1 MGRKLGDF
9 VAQVREGDFVS
20 ETILLVRGGHVLT
33 MGARGDIAGG
43 AVAVSGERIADIGT
57 YADLGRKYPGAKV
70 VGDDY
75 GIVIPG
81 LVNAHTH
88 MSEALIPGMGEN
100 LSIWVWATRLLMPIM
115 PHLTREMARIGTL
128 FRGAELIRSGVTTVN
143 DMFCHANASDF
154 ASLGVADG
162 FQELGLRGVVS
173 FGAEDIAWGGTATL
187 PVTRILE
194 EHRSLA
200 ERCAASARLCFRVGV
215 GTILGQSDALLAASS
230 ELARSMGRGIHTHLA
245 EVREEKTAALLRW
258 GKSTV
263 EHANDVGILGANC
276 VAGHGVWL
284 SAAEM
289 EMIARKKAAIIYN
302 PTANMILG
310 SGVCPLG
317 ELAER
322 GVALAIGTDG
332 MASNDSQNMIEVL
345 KLGALLQKVHLQDP
359 EAADARQVLRMA
371 TIGGAGVL
379 GLSEMTGSLEPGK
392 RADIVRF
399 DGDSFGAAVVHDPYQ
414 QIVYGTG
421 PESIADVWVDGRRL
435 LENGAFTSIDPKSI
449 VPKVRELA
457 RALARL
463 GNLSELSCLAR

>member
-1 MGRKLGDF
+1 
-9 VAQVREGDFVS
+9 
-20 ETILLVRGGHVLT
+20 
-33 MGARGDIAGG
+33 
-43 AVAVSGERIADIGT
+43 
-57 YADLGRKYPGAKV
+57 
-70 VGDDY
+70 
-75 GIVIPG
+75 
-81 LVNAHTH
+81 
-88 MSEALIPGMGEN
+88 
-100 LSIWVWATRLLMPIM
+100 
-115 PHLTREMARIGTL
+115 
-128 FRGAELIRSGVTTVN
+128 
-143 DMFCHANASDF
+143 
-154 ASLGVADG
+154 
-162 FQELGLRGVVS
+162 
-173 FGAEDIAWGGTATL
+173 
-187 PVTRILE
+187 
-194 EHRSLA
+194 
-200 ERCAASARLCFRVGV
+200 
-215 GTILGQSDALLAASS
+215 
-230 ELARSMGRGIHTHLA
+230 
-245 EVREEKTAALLRW
+245 
-258 GKSTV
+258 
-263 EHANDVGILGANC
+263 
-276 VAGHGVWL
+276 
-284 SAAEM
+284 
-289 EMIARKKAAIIYN
+289 
-302 PTANMILG
+302 MILG

-449 VPKVRELA
+449 VPKVREMA